1 MNKKGFTLVE
11 LLATIVILGLIVT
24 IVYPV
29 VISTINSS
37 RQKAR
42 DSQIKII
49 EKGAK
54 MYYLENPNELKD
66 LDSVAEECKTTSEND
81 PSGEETPENDPSGEE
96 TNAVKAVDNPIPLST
111 LISEG
116 YITGDEENENE
127 LIDPCTEKPIQGDIE
142 VKWICD
148 KNQYEYKFVI
158 KPEFEN
164 ACGN

>member
-66 LDSVAEECKTTSEND
+66 LDSVAEDC
-81 PSGEETPENDPSGEE
+81 ETLDVTP
-96 TNAVKAVDNPIPLST
+96 AVDNPISLST

-127 LIDPCTEKPIQGDIE
+127 LIDPCTEEQMQGNIN
-142 VKWICD
+142 VNWICD

-158 KPEFEN
+158 DPEFEN